1 MLEGIKAFF
10 SEVFEQ
16 SSVDVEETDHKQ
28 LAAAALMIEIATIDE
43 HFDATE
49 IQTLV
54 KELQRQF
61 DLDSETLHHLID
73 IARKESDQSTSLYQ
87 FTRCVNDEFSHQEKF
102 DLLIGMWR
110 IAYADN
116 NLDKY
121 EEYMVRRVTDLIH
134 VSHGDFIRAK
144 KVAQDQHIQE

>member
-16 SSVDVEETDHKQ
+16 SDVDVEKTDPKQ

-49 IQTLV
+49 IQALV

-73 IARKESDQSTSLYQ
+73 IARKQSDQSTSLYQ

-144 KVAQDQHIQE
+144 KVAQEQHIQE